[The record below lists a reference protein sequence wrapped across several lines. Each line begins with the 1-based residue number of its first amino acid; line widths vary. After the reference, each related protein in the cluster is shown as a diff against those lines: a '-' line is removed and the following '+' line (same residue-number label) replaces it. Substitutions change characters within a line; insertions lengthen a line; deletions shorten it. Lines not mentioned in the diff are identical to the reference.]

1 MGISSLFKTRKHL
14 GRGGSLDVF
23 PRQQQDP
30 SQIARG
36 PEVSNIP
43 RHFGEGKHRVDL
55 AYITPEEADLLS
67 SLDMHGTTPPNTGPE
82 IQNIPNYN
90 GWGDRDSFGSTAD
103 TDASNDPSNSPSGG
117 GYQSGNNASGPTSGP
132 TTSPTGGPF
141 GGIGNGPPGS
151 ITSPPGGEEEDKPG
165 FFQGVFDWFSGLA
178 PTPEESFENNWNS
191 LASWDKKKM
200 LDKLDFDPENM
211 TAEALDAFD
220 KASNMSWAD
229 IKEFTSNISM
239 EDFTGLPGSIGAAF
253 NMFDAINP
261 FTNTQYN
268 LQDPNNWTGAHP
280 SNNMVGTYTGNIA
293 SLNSSQL
300 NDLATMQGGLNQTQL
315 GQALAEQMRE
325 QEEREATRGNVDRMR
340 MDTGT
345 SDTVTGS
352 YGDNGVTIE
361 NSNEYKDLIARGFSD
376 AYARNVITSGNY
388 FASYD

>member
-1 MGISSLFKTRKHL
+1 MGVNNLFKTRKHL
-14 GRGGSLDVF
+14 GTGGSLDVF

-90 GWGDRDSFGSTAD
+90 GWGDRDSFGSTAN

-132 TTSPTGGPF
+132 ATSPTGGPF

-151 ITSPPGGEEEDKPG
+151 ITGVPGQEEPIG
-165 FFQGVFDWFSGLA
+165 FVQGIYDWFTGLA
-178 PTPEESFENNWNS
+178 PTEEEQFGNQWNS
-191 LASWDKKKM
+191 LPSWEKKKM
-200 LDKLDFDPENM
+200 LDKLDFDPANM
-211 TAEALDAFD
+211 TAEAIDAFSA
-220 KASNMSWAD
+220 ASNMSWSD
-229 IKEFTSNISM
+229 IQELTSNISM

-261 FTNTQYN
+261 FTDTQYH
-268 LQDPNNWTGAHP
+268 LQDPANWSSPHPATGMY
-280 SNNMVGTYTGNIA
+280 STYTGSIA

-300 NDLATMQGGLNQTQL
+300 ADLASMQEGGLNQTQI
-315 GQALAEQMRE
+315 GQALAQAISDSETAAASRGPDPEEPIEQTLSDE
-325 QEEREATRGNVDRMR
+325 DQATADAQALY
-340 MDTGT
+340 D
-345 SDTVTGS
+345 
-352 YGDNGVTIE
+352 
-361 NSNEYKDLIARGFSD
+361 DLISRGFSE
-376 AYARNVITSGNY
+376 AMAKRMLVNGNY

>member
-1 MGISSLFKTRKHL
+1 VGVNNLFKARKHL
-14 GRGGSLDVF
+14 GTGGSLDVF

-90 GWGDRDSFGSTAD
+90 GWGDRDSFGSTAN

-132 TTSPTGGPF
+132 TSGPATSPTGGPF
-141 GGIGNGPPGS
+141 GGVPGQ
-151 ITSPPGGEEEDKPG
+151 EEEDKPG
-165 FFQGVFDWFSGLA
+165 FFDGVFNFFSGLA
-178 PTPEESFENNWNS
+178 PTEEEQFGNQWNS
-191 LASWDKKKM
+191 LPSWEKKKM
-200 LDKLDFDPENM
+200 LDKLDFDPTNM
-211 TAEALDAFD
+211 TDEALDAFSA
-220 KASNMSWAD
+220 ASNMSWAD
-229 IKEFTSNISM
+229 IQELTSNISM
-239 EDFTGLPGSIGAAF
+239 EDFTGFPGSIGAAF

-268 LQDPNNWTGAHP
+268 LQDIGNWSQDDIT
-280 SNNMVGTYTGNIA
+280 SNNLGTYTGSIA
-293 SLNSSQL
+293 SLNSQQL
-300 NDLATMQGGLNQTQL
+300 ADLASMQQGGLNQTQI
-315 GQALAEQMRE
+315 GQAIAGMLADSETAAAGRGPDPEEPIEQTLSDE
-325 QEEREATRGNVDRMR
+325 DQAIA
-340 MDTGT
+340 DTQVLY
-345 SDTVTGS
+345 D
-352 YGDNGVTIE
+352 
-361 NSNEYKDLIARGFSD
+361 DLISRGFSE
-376 AYARNVITSGNY
+376 AMAKRMLVNGNY